1 MSQTGAEFFTNALEQ
16 YGVTHVFGNPGTTE
30 LPIMEAISDS
40 DLEYILSLHE
50 DVAVGMAAGYATTNW
65 RRRNE
70 DDSVL
75 PLGVVNLHVAP
86 GVVHGLGNLFDSGPL
101 GSGAPLLVTAGRHS
115 TEHQH
120 REPNLHG
127 DLVRLTE
134 QFTKWSA
141 EVKHINA
148 FPSMLRRAI
157 RVAQTPPTGPVFLS
171 FPIDVMRSET
181 TAEPERLGSITE
193 SGKASSD
200 SVAEAV
206 HHLSEARN
214 PVMVVGDLLSRAGQ
228 DGVEAAVSLAESTGM
243 RVYGEFRLSEVAFP
257 TDHPQWMGGLP
268 DDPDR
273 ASGILDSDVIL
284 FVGTISNV
292 PTVVDD
298 MPDGSLPGTT
308 SIHVSDSAWEI
319 GKNYVV
325 DIGLLGNPARIVEQ
339 FAEALAG
346 SVTDAEL
353 ESRLE
358 AMEEFRLDSSAPSDR
373 GAPDDG
379 PAASKFDLAT
389 GLVEAAPDARVFAEA
404 ITTKGALVD
413 AYDFDPGQFS
423 SFRGGGLGYGLPAS
437 IGMAIAEREHDAPR
451 DVIGVIGDGSF
462 LFYPNALYSAARY
475 DVDVTIVVAD
485 NRNYRVL
492 KNNMVGLFGGE
503 MDDYEFVGMDFDPP
517 VDIPANAESH
527 GARGELVDD
536 PDRIAEAVASAVAD
550 RGPTVLDV
558 LIHD

>member
-40 DLEYILSLHE
+40 DLEYVLSLHE
-50 DVAVGMAAGYATTNW
+50 DVAVGMAAGYATTHW
-65 RRRNE
+65 RKRNE
-70 DDSVL
+70 ADSVL

-193 SGKASSD
+193 SGEASSD

-228 DGVEAAVSLAESTGM
+228 DGVEAAVSLAEAIGM

-339 FAEALAG
+339 FAETLGG
-346 SVTDAEL
+346 SVADAEL

-358 AMEEFRLDSSAPSDR
+358 AMDEFRLDTSAPSAR
-373 GAPDDG
+373 ETPDDG

-389 GLVEAAPDARVFAEA
+389 GLVAAAPDARVFAEA

-413 AYDFDPGQFS
+413 AYDFEPGQFS

-503 MDDYEFVGMDFDPP
+503 MDDYEFVGMDFEPP
-517 VDIPANAESH
+517 VDIPGNAESH

-536 PDRIAEAVASAVAD
+536 PARIAEAVASAVAD